1 MGVKTKYMAEKL
13 ITIVDDEE
21 DIVELVSYHLKREGF
36 KVKEF
41 HNGRDFLS
49 YIESVVPDLAVLD
62 IMLPGIDGLDICRI
76 LKNKSTTAL
85 IPIIMLTA
93 KASEADIVVG
103 LELGADDYIVKPFS
117 PREFVAR
124 CKTVLRR
131 VGAMKV
137 QEKTIK
143 IGPISINSEKYQVTV
158 DENKI
163 ILTTTEFKIL
173 EVLAEGKGRV
183 FTRDQLLKKKRL
195 WGDDKLIY
203 DRTIDVHIKNLREK
217 LGITGNMI
225 KTVRSIGYKLEE

>member
-1 MGVKTKYMAEKL
+1 MTEKL

-21 DIVELVSYHLKREGF
+21 DIVKLVSHHLKREGF

-62 IMLPGIDGLDICRI
+62 IMLPGIDGLEICRI
-76 LKNKSTTAL
+76 LKNKSTTASV
-85 IPIIMLTA
+85 PIIMLTA
-93 KASEADIVVG
+93 KASEADVVVG

-117 PREFVAR
+117 PRELVAR
-124 CKTVLRR
+124 VKTVLRR
-131 VGAMKV
+131 TGAK
-137 QEKTIK
+137 ESDDNIIK
-143 IGPISINSEKYQVTV
+143 IGPLTINTEKYEVSV
-158 DENKI
+158 DNDKVL
-163 ILTTTEFKIL
+163 LTTTEFKIL
-173 EVLAEGKGRV
+173 EVLADGKGRV

-195 WGDDKLIY
+195 WGDDKLVY

-217 LGITGNMI
+217 LGTAGNMI

>member
-1 MGVKTKYMAEKL
+1 MTEKL

-21 DIVELVSYHLKREGF
+21 DIVKLVSHHLKREGF

-49 YIESVVPDLAVLD
+49 YIESVAPDLAVLD
-62 IMLPGIDGLDICRI
+62 IMLPGIDGLEICRI
-76 LKNKSTTAL
+76 LKNKSTTASV
-85 IPIIMLTA
+85 PIIMLTA
-93 KASEADIVVG
+93 KAAEADVVVG

-117 PREFVAR
+117 PRELVAR
-124 CKTVLRR
+124 VKTVLRR
-131 VGAMKV
+131 TGAK
-137 QEKTIK
+137 ESDDNIIK
-143 IGPISINSEKYQVTV
+143 IGPLIINTEKYEVSV
-158 DENKI
+158 DNDKVL
-163 ILTTTEFKIL
+163 LTTTEFKIL

-195 WGDDKLIY
+195 WGDDKLVY

-217 LGITGNMI
+217 LGAAGNMI

>member
-1 MGVKTKYMAEKL
+1 MSEKL

-21 DIVELVSYHLKREGF
+21 DIVELVSHHLKREGF

-49 YIESVVPDLAVLD
+49 YVGSVVPDLAVLD
-62 IMLPGIDGLDICRI
+62 IMLPGIDGLEICRM
-76 LKNKSTTAL
+76 LKQKSTTATV
-85 IPIIMLTA
+85 PIIMLTA
-93 KASEADIVVG
+93 KASEADVVVG

-124 CKTVLRR
+124 CKSVLRR
-131 VGAMKV
+131 IGAMEVKDNI
-137 QEKTIK
+137 IK
-143 IGPISINSEKYQVTV
+143 AGPLSINLEKYEVTV
-158 DENKI
+158 EDKKI
-163 ILTTTEFKIL
+163 VLTTTEFKIL

-195 WGDDKLIY
+195 WGDDKLVY

-217 LGITGNMI
+217 LGIAGNLI

>member
-1 MGVKTKYMAEKL
+1 MTEKL

-21 DIVELVSYHLKREGF
+21 DIVKLVSHHLKREGF

-62 IMLPGIDGLDICRI
+62 IMLPGIDGLEICRI
-76 LKNKSTTAL
+76 LKNKSTTASV
-85 IPIIMLTA
+85 PIIMLTA
-93 KASEADIVVG
+93 KAAEADVVVG

-117 PREFVAR
+117 PRELVAR
-124 CKTVLRR
+124 VKTVLRR
-131 VGAMKV
+131 TGAK
-137 QEKTIK
+137 ESDDNIIK
-143 IGPISINSEKYQVTV
+143 IGPLTINTEKYEVTV
-158 DENKI
+158 DNDKVL
-163 ILTTTEFKIL
+163 LTTTEFKIL

-195 WGDDKLIY
+195 WGDDKLVY

-217 LGITGNMI
+217 LGAAGNMI

>member
-1 MGVKTKYMAEKL
+1 MTEKL
-13 ITIVDDEE
+13 ITIVEDEE
-21 DIVELVSYHLKREGF
+21 DIVKLVSHHLKREGF

-62 IMLPGIDGLDICRI
+62 IMLPGIDGLEICRI
-76 LKNKSTTAL
+76 LKNKSTTASV
-85 IPIIMLTA
+85 PIIMLTA

-117 PREFVAR
+117 PRELVAR
-124 CKTVLRR
+124 VKTVLRR
-131 VGAMKV
+131 TGTK
-137 QEKTIK
+137 ESEDNIIK
-143 IGPISINSEKYQVTV
+143 AGPLIINTEKYEVSV
-158 DENKI
+158 DNEKVL
-163 ILTTTEFKIL
+163 LTTTEFKIL
-173 EVLAEGKGRV
+173 EVLADGKGRV

-195 WGDDKLIY
+195 WGDDKLVY

-217 LGITGNMI
+217 LGPAGNMI

>member
-1 MGVKTKYMAEKL
+1 MSEKL

-21 DIVELVSYHLKREGF
+21 DIVKLLSHHLKREGF

-41 HNGRDFLS
+41 HNGRGFLS
-49 YIESVVPDLAVLD
+49 YVSSVVPDLAVLD
-62 IMLPGIDGLDICRI
+62 IMLPGIDGLEICRI
-76 LKNKSTTAL
+76 LKQRSATASV
-85 IPIIMLTA
+85 PIIMLTA

-124 CKTVLRR
+124 CRSVLRR
-131 VGAMKV
+131 IGTGEVKDNIIKVGPLA
-137 QEKTIK
+137 
-143 IGPISINSEKYQVTV
+143 INLEKYEVTV
-158 DENKI
+158 EGKKI

-173 EVLAEGKGRV
+173 EVLAEGNGRV

-195 WGDDKLIY
+195 WGDDKLVY

-217 LGITGNMI
+217 LGIAGNLI

>member
-1 MGVKTKYMAEKL
+1 MSEQL

-21 DIVELVSYHLKREGF
+21 DIVELVSHHLKREGF

-49 YIESVVPDLAVLD
+49 FLESVVPDLAVLD
-62 IMLPGIDGLDICRI
+62 IMLPGIDGLEICRM
-76 LKNKSTTAL
+76 LKSKTSTSSV
-85 IPIIMLTA
+85 PIIMLTA

-117 PREFVAR
+117 PRELVAR
-124 CKTVLRR
+124 VKTVLRR
-131 VGAMKV
+131 TTAIEDQGNV
-137 QEKTIK
+137 IR
-143 IGPISINSEKYQVTV
+143 IGPLVVNTEKYEVSV
-158 DENKI
+158 EGNKLN
-163 ILTTTEFKIL
+163 LTTTEFKIL
-173 EVLAEGKGRV
+173 EVLAERKGRV

-195 WGDDKLIY
+195 WGDDKLVY

-217 LGITGNMI
+217 LGIAGNMI

>member
-1 MGVKTKYMAEKL
+1 MSEKL

-21 DIVELVSYHLKREGF
+21 DIVELVGHHLKREGF

-49 YIESVVPDLAVLD
+49 YIESVQPDLAVLD
-62 IMLPGIDGLDICRI
+62 IMLPGIDGLEICRI
-76 LKNKSTTAL
+76 LKNKTSTST

-93 KASEADIVVG
+93 KASEADVVVG

-117 PREFVAR
+117 PRELVAR
-124 CKTVLRR
+124 VKTVLRR
-131 VGAMKV
+131 TTGSDDEGNV
-137 QEKTIK
+137 IK
-143 IGPISINSEKYQVTV
+143 IGPLVVNIEKYEVSVDSEKI
-158 DENKI
+158 N
-163 ILTTTEFKIL
+163 LTTTEFKIL

-195 WGDDKLIY
+195 WGDDKLVY

-217 LGITGNMI
+217 LSIAGNMI

>member
-1 MGVKTKYMAEKL
+1 MSEKL

-21 DIVELVSYHLKREGF
+21 DIVELVSHHLKREGF

-49 YIESVVPDLAVLD
+49 YVGSVVPDLAVLD
-62 IMLPGIDGLDICRI
+62 IMLPGIDGLEICRM
-76 LKNKSTTAL
+76 LKQKSATASV
-85 IPIIMLTA
+85 PIIMLTA
-93 KASEADIVVG
+93 KASEADVVVG

-124 CKTVLRR
+124 CKSVLRR
-131 VGAMKV
+131 IGATEIKDNIIKVG
-137 QEKTIK
+137 
-143 IGPISINSEKYQVTV
+143 PLSINLEKYEVRV
-158 DENKI
+158 EDKKI

-195 WGDDKLIY
+195 WGDDKLVY

-217 LGITGNMI
+217 LGIAGNLI